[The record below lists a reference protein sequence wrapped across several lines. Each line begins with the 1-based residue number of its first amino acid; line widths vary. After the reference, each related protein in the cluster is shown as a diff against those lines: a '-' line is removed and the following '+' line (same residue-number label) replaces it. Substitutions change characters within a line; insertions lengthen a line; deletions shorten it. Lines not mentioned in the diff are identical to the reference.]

1 MANDNKNN
9 QADENKKNNSAEE
22 EKKDK
27 KKKTKLV
34 RVKFAKSYT
43 PYVKGDV
50 AGLDPEE
57 AEKLIKGKFCEKA

>member
-9 QADENKKNNSAEE
+9 QADENKNNNSAE

-27 KKKTKLV
+27 KKKSKLV
-34 RVKFAKSYT
+34 RVKFLKSHT

-50 AGLDPEE
+50 AGLDTEE
-57 AEKLIKGKFCEKA
+57 AEKLIKAKFCEKA